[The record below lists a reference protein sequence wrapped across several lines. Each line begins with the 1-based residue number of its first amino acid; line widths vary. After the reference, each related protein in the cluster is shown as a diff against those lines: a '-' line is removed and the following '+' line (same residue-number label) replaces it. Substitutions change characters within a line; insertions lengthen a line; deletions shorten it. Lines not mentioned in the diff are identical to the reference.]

1 MTPILE
7 ARQLEKTYETGGV
20 TVPGLRGVDL
30 AVARGEFV
38 AVMGPSGC
46 GKSTLLNLLAGLDR
60 PTAGEVWLDGER
72 IDGTDET
79 ELARLRR
86 RKVGFVFQ
94 FFNLVPTLTAV
105 ENVEL
110 PLLLVGRG
118 RKDARRSAR
127 ELLDELGI
135 RETEGAAPADL
146 SGGQQQRVA
155 LARALANRPDVVLAD
170 EPTGNLDSAAA
181 REVLGLFREAR
192 DRGQTLVLVTHDA
205 SVASVADR
213 VITLRD
219 GVVATESELAA
230 ARQVP
235 PLLELTSPA

>member
-1 MTPILE
+1 MSPVLQ
-7 ARQLEKTYETGGV
+7 AKQLAKTYEAGTAKV
-20 TVPGLRGVDL
+20 LALRGVDISIE
-30 AVARGEFV
+30 RGEFV

-72 IDGTDET
+72 IDCRSET

-86 RKVGFVFQ
+86 RKVGVVFQ
-94 FFNLVPTLTAV
+94 FFNLVPTLSAV

-110 PLLLVGRG
+110 PLLLIGRG
-118 RKDARRSAR
+118 RREARRSAT
-127 ELLDELGI
+127 ELLGELGMPEK
-135 RETEGAAPADL
+135 RGAAPAQL

-192 DRGQTLVLVTHDA
+192 SRGQTVLLVTHDW
-205 SVASVADR
+205 SVASTADR

-219 GVVATESELAA
+219 GLLADETQLSA
-230 ARQVP
+230 AREVP
-235 PLLELTSPA
+235 SLLQLGSPQ